1 MTPFKAL
8 YRRDPPSRVKYETG
22 STTNA
27 ELELQL
33 QARDASFA
41 LLREHLHKQ
50 HLHKAQ
56 QVMKQRAD
64 GHRREVSMQWAIGS
78 SSN

>member
-41 LLREHLHKQ
+41 LLREHLHK
-50 HLHKAQ
+50 AQ